1 MGQAGHVG
9 DHRNEP
15 AGTAPG
21 GRPVADNAA
30 PMLTRDGAGRI
41 LRARWPPL
49 VALIATLGYAV
60 LVVGFG
66 LDFRPLHNDEGVTLG
81 VASRHSA
88 ADVLRVAV
96 DDRHGPPLHY
106 LLVHA
111 SLAWRYDILGLRLPS
126 AVLGIVAV
134 AVSYGFGRELVGRPG
149 GAVVAI
155 VTASSPI
162 TIHLGQFARGY
173 TAMIA
178 AAYGSAWLML
188 VLIRTGKARWVLPY
202 AVTALLLVS
211 AHPFG
216 LFALFSELVL
226 MAIFAAVR
234 LRHGLRSQGRLA
246 AAVGA
251 ALVLGGLALLLL
263 RNLYSP
269 LQGKYG
275 VGSGTSVIKLES
287 QRFWE
292 RFGDAVSGS
301 SHVGFA
307 VALAIATILGVVAL
321 SCRNRR
327 AATFAGVWI
336 LLPLALLS
344 VLTASSRDFAPERHL
359 SFLLPGY
366 AVAIAGF
373 ALELRARIGPRFGG
387 LVAAAAVAA
396 LLAPGW
402 VADHNELANFNADL
416 RDASLY
422 MSDRFGPD
430 DVLATT
436 AGTLSQAEDPRL
448 IGAYAVL
455 AAPGSSPLSSW
466 QHAGSVRGCKLVHRI
481 GQRHAP
487 VGVLWLVMSVPDP
500 RPVAQAL
507 RTAGADVRGFGTIL
521 VASAIPRQ
529 PTVLSTLLTAHYL
542 FRTAVEADP
551 AAYDVR
557 RMVRLYRHAAALE
570 AAGACS
576 T

>member
-1 MGQAGHVG
+1 
-9 DHRNEP
+9 
-15 AGTAPG
+15 
-21 GRPVADNAA
+21 
-30 PMLTRDGAGRI
+30 MLTRDGAGRI

-49 VALIATLGYAV
+49 VALAATLGYAV
-60 LVVGFG
+60 LVIGFG

-81 VASRHSA
+81 VASRASA
-88 ADVLRVAV
+88 LDVLRVAV
-96 DDRHGPPLHY
+96 DHRHGPPLHY

-134 AVSYGFGRELVGRPG
+134 AVSYGFGRELVGRAG
-149 GAVVAI
+149 GAVVAV

-178 AAYGSAWLML
+178 AAYASAWLML
-188 VLIRTGKARWVLPY
+188 VLIRTGKARWVVPY
-202 AVTALLLVS
+202 GITALLLVS

-234 LRHGLRSQGRLA
+234 LRHGLRSQRRLV
-246 AAVGA
+246 AAVVA

-263 RNLYSP
+263 RHLYSP

-307 VALAIATILGVVAL
+307 IVLAVATALGVVAL
-321 SCRNRR
+321 GFRNRR
-327 AATFAGVWI
+327 AAVFAAVWI
-336 LLPLALLS
+336 VLPLALLS

-366 AVAIAGF
+366 AVALAGF
-373 ALELRARIGPRFGG
+373 ALELRARVGARFGG
-387 LVAAAAVAA
+387 LVAAAALAV

-422 MSDRFGPD
+422 MADRFGPD

-448 IGAYAVL
+448 VGAYAVL
-455 AAPGSSPLSSW
+455 AAPGASPLSTW
-466 QHAGSVRGCKLVHRI
+466 QHAGSVRGCKLVRRI

-487 VGVLWLVMSVPDP
+487 VGTLWLVLSVPDP
-500 RPVAQAL
+500 RPVGQAL
-507 RTAGADVRGFGTIL
+507 RTAGADVRGFGTLL
-521 VASAIPRQ
+521 VASALPRQ

-542 FRTAVEADP
+542 FRTAVGADP
-551 AAYDVR
+551 SAYDVR

-576 T
+576 G